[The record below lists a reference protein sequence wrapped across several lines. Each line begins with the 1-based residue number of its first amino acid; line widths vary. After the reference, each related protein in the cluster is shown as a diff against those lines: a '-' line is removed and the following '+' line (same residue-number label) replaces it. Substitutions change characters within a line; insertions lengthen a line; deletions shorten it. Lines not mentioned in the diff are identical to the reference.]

1 MEMPN
6 INASVHKLVSGGS
19 GGEMSLEQEWVCAAT
34 LELLPKLT
42 YGPCQAQAW
51 SL

>member
-1 MEMPN
+1 MPN

-19 GGEMSLEQEWVCAAT
+19 GGEMPLEQEWVCAAT
-34 LELLPKLT
+34 LELELLPKLT